1 MPTGGQVAEA
11 CKKGMH
17 SPTLRGN
24 PECPDYPARA
34 GHQAVLYPCKHGR
47 GRSIASWHIG
57 PWTSKPSISMIPYP
71 HWTRPNRSAEHHRG
85 RDQPGAGRW
94 PTPDRSQTT
103 ATAATGPPNTWCTTI
118 QTADGA
124 TGDRT
129 MSDVVGGMEEKRA
142 INEVGHRSE
151 YATADSFADA
161 LIVRSRAKHCA
172 ANVAPRRPNEV
183 QP

>member
-1 MPTGGQVAEA
+1 
-11 CKKGMH
+11 
-17 SPTLRGN
+17 
-24 PECPDYPARA
+24 
-34 GHQAVLYPCKHGR
+34 
-47 GRSIASWHIG
+47 
-57 PWTSKPSISMIPYP
+57 
-71 HWTRPNRSAEHHRG
+71 
-85 RDQPGAGRW
+85 
-94 PTPDRSQTT
+94 
-103 ATAATGPPNTWCTTI
+103 
-118 QTADGA
+118 
-124 TGDRT
+124 